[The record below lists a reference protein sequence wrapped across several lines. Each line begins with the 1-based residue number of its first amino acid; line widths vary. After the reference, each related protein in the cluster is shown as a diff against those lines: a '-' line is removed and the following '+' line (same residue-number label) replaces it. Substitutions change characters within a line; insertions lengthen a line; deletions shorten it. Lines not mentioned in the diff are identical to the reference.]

1 MNPSLRSDRSRPRP
15 NGPHPGPALRGTLPA
30 LGLALA
36 AGVLA
41 GCSSLDAAPAAPGTP
56 PGARAPMAEPQIAEM
71 LASPTRSAADR
82 ATDARRKPAQLLA
95 FIGIRPGMVALD
107 LSAGGGY
114 TTELLARAIGP
125 TGQVVGQSAPRA
137 EGASAPAP
145 AAPEGAAA
153 TSSTPE
159 GAAAAPSPA
168 PAASAPAPTPGT
180 TVRRTSAQALAEREA
195 ALQAQQV
202 AAAPIT
208 AAVRRFEDPVPAALA
223 DQQLDLVTLV
233 YNYHD
238 LGYMGVDR
246 SAMNR
251 AVFRALKPGGL
262 YVIVDHA
269 GRSGTGISESGTLHR
284 IEQAFLEHE
293 VEAAGFQR
301 VGEAGFLR
309 NTADPRD
316 RNVPQGGQPKD
327 GFVLKFVKP
336 AQP

>member
-1 MNPSLRSDRSRPRP
+1 MTPLCRRRTPRP
-15 NGPHPGPALRGTLPA
+15 ALPGATLALT
-30 LGLALA
+30 LALA
-36 AGVLA
+36 ACALAACALA
-41 GCSSLDAAPAAPGTP
+41 GCSSLAAAPAAPAGRATNDNLGSGTDGTVAHAAQPKP
-56 PGARAPMAEPQIAEM
+56 PNTAPPTEPQIAAV

-82 ATDARRKPAQLLA
+82 LTDARRKPEQLLA

-137 EGASAPAP
+137 ATGSTPAP
-145 AAPEGAAA
+145 AAPEGSNAPVSAAP
-153 TSSTPE
+153 S
-159 GAAAAPSPA
+159 AAAPA
-168 PAASAPAPTPGT
+168 P
-180 TVRRTSAQALAEREA
+180 VRPTSADMLAQREA
-195 ALQAQQV
+195 ALQAQHV

-208 AAVRRFEDPVPAALA
+208 AAVRRFEDPVPPALA
-223 DQQLDLVTLV
+223 DRQLDLVTLV

-246 SAMNR
+246 AAMNR

-293 VEAAGFQR
+293 VEAAGFQSA
-301 VGEAGFLR
+301 GEAGFLH
-309 NTADPRD
+309 NPADPRD
-316 RNVPQGGQPKD
+316 RNAPEGGQPKD
-327 GFVLKFVKP
+327 GFVVKFVKP
-336 AQP
+336 